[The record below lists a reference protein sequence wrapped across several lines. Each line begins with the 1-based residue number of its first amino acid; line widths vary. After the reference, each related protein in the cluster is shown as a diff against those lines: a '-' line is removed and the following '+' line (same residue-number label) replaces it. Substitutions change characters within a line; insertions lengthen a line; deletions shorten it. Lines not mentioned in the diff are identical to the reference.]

1 MDKSQLAQLVQI
13 KHIGTMM
20 VDWLIGEVR
29 WEQTPANSKH
39 ELALTLEERDL

>member
-20 VDWLIGEVR
+20 ADWLIGEVH
-29 WEQTPANSKH
+29 WEQTPANSKR
-39 ELALTLEERDL
+39 ELTLAPEERDP